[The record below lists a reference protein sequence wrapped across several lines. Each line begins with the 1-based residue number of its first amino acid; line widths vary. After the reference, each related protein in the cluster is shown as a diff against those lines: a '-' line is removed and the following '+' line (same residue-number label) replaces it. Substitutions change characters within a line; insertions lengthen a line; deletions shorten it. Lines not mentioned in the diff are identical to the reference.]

1 MRHEQPGDGTANG
14 GAPAPG
20 GKRPFR
26 LALGIER
33 FGLVSLHFP
42 FIGAVVFVLLVAL
55 AALGV
60 TRIEADDSLSQLFRS
75 ETPEFK
81 QYEEVTKRF
90 PSSEYDVLIVLEG
103 RNLMDRGTLSKVRDL
118 VTDLQLIEGT
128 RGIISL
134 FSARQPPEGNHL
146 PEPLF
151 PEPLPEGKDY
161 DALVQKVLTNE
172 IIRGKLIAED
182 GTLALVVLAL
192 DPAASSGNG
201 LSKVIGDIRKTVAED
216 VGDTGLRAQLSGVPV
231 MQLDIRNAM
240 ERDRVIYNALGF
252 VAGCLI
258 AIAFFRRVSFMVI
271 AAGPP
276 LTAILLALG
285 VLGWLDF
292 KLNIFLNVMTPLIM
306 VISFADSMQLTFLAR
321 DRLIA
326 GATKYEAFRDAI
338 LIAGPACVLTHATAG
353 LSFFSLLFA
362 NSELIR
368 TFGEAGIIATVVALV
383 AVLTLLPLLGML
395 LIQRD
400 TRTDVAI
407 VTAVTSASVLYMVLF
422 QTGVNVNEVA
432 TKAALVAAG
441 GLIPLLGVLLLR
453 PETRRETKAYAA
465 VVAAVALAGVLYLT
479 LFQWS
484 GTTTDLLIRLTLAVV
499 GGLALLAVLVLPR
512 KRTHAFGQIRG
523 ADSAVDMLR
532 AFCGWIAHRM
542 VARPGLYTLIAVTFI
557 AALGVIYVNLQPR
570 YRLADLVPDKEQAVE
585 ASGRLDAKLTG
596 ANPLDILIE
605 FPKDAS
611 LYDDATLDTI
621 ASVHTILEKQAGV
634 GNVWSI
640 ETLRRWLREKA
651 GHSDI
656 ATLKTYVDILPAYLT
671 RRFLSEQQDAVVVS
685 GRIPDKD
692 ASQLLPVVESL
703 DKSLNAVRTA
713 HPGYRISVTGLS
725 AIAARNSAAMIGKL
739 NMGLTVEIVFVA
751 AFVGLCFRSFVVG
764 LAVIPPG
771 IFPVLVSGDT
781 LYALGDGLQ
790 FASIVALTVSFG
802 LALSATIH
810 FLNRLRLE
818 EKPGEDP
825 GGAVERATILVG
837 PALIL
842 TSVVLACGLIAT
854 VLSDLPSL
862 RLFGWLSAFAM
873 ISALVADMLILR
885 PTIMSLKRLALRRR
899 KAASAG

>member
-1 MRHEQPGDGTANG
+1 LRHSEDEVRHEQPDQALASANG
-14 GAPAPG
+14 DSTGMAAPAHKP
-20 GKRPFR
+20 PFR

-33 FGLVSLHFP
+33 FGLIPLHFP
-42 FIGAVVFVLLVAL
+42 ILGAIVFVVLAVL
-55 AALGV
+55 AAVGV
-60 TRIEADDSLSQLFRS
+60 MRIQADDSLSQLFRS

-90 PSSEYDVLIVLEG
+90 PSSEYDVLIVVEGKTLMERETLEK
-103 RNLMDRGTLSKVRDL
+103 MRGL
-118 VTDLQLIEGT
+118 VTELQLIDGT

-134 FSARQPPEGNHL
+134 FSARQPPEGDHL

-172 IIRGKLIAED
+172 IIRGKLISED
-182 GTLALVVLAL
+182 GELALVVLAL
-192 DPAASSGNG
+192 DPAAATGNG
-201 LSKVIGDIRKTVAED
+201 LSGLVTEIRRTVADELA
-216 VGDTGLRAQLSGVPV
+216 GTGLKGELSGVPV

-240 ERDRVIYNALGF
+240 ERDRVVYNALGF

-258 AIAFFRRVSFMVI
+258 AIVFFRRVSFMVI

-285 VLGWLDF
+285 MLGWLDF
-292 KLNIFLNVMTPLIM
+292 RLNIFLNVMTPLIM
-306 VISFADSMQLTFLAR
+306 VISFSDSMQLTFLAR

-326 GATKYEAFRDAI
+326 GHTKYEAFRDAI
-338 LIAGPACVLTHATAG
+338 LVAGPACVLTHATAG

-368 TFGEAGIIATVVALV
+368 TFGEAGIIATLVALV
-383 AVLTLLPLLGML
+383 AVLTL
-395 LIQRD
+395 
-400 TRTDVAI
+400 V
-407 VTAVTSASVLYMVLF
+407 
-422 QTGVNVNEVA
+422 
-432 TKAALVAAG
+432 
-441 GLIPLLGVLLLR
+441 PLLGVLLVHG
-453 PETRRETKAYAA
+453 ENTFAA
-465 VVAAVALAGVLYLT
+465 K
-479 LFQWS
+479 
-484 GTTTDLLIRLTLAVV
+484 I
-499 GGLALLAVLVLPR
+499 
-512 KRTHAFGQIRG
+512 KG
-523 ADSAVDMLR
+523 ADMGVDTLR
-532 AFCGWIAHRM
+532 RFCGWIAHRM
-542 VARPGLYTLIAVTFI
+542 VSRPGLFTLIAVAII
-557 AALGVIYVNLQPR
+557 ATLGYLYVNLQPR
-570 YRLADLVPDKEQAVE
+570 YRLADLVPDKEQAVQ

-605 FPKDAS
+605 FPPGAS
-611 LYDDATLDTI
+611 LYDQATL
-621 ASVHTILEKQAGV
+621 ACMAEVHTILEKQAGV

-640 ETLRRWLREKA
+640 ETLRRWLAEKA
-651 GHSDI
+651 GKSDVE
-656 ATLKTYVDILPAYLT
+656 TLKLYVDILPKYLV
-671 RRFLSEQQDAVVVS
+671 RRFLSEDQDAVVIS

-703 DKSLNAVRTA
+703 DKSLAAVRA
-713 HPGYRISVTGLS
+713 KYPGYRVSVTGLS
-725 AIAARNSAAMIGKL
+725 AIAARNSADMIKKL
-739 NMGLTVEIVFVA
+739 NFGLTVEIVFVA
-751 AFVGLCFRSFVVG
+751 AFIGLAFRSWVVA

-771 IFPVLVSGDT
+771 IFPVLVSGDI
-781 LYALGDGLQ
+781 LWALGDGLQ

-818 EKPGEDP
+818 ERPGEDP

-873 ISALVADMLILR
+873 ISALVADLLILR
-885 PTIMSLKRLALRRR
+885 PTIMSLRRLVGRYR
-899 KAASAG
+899 

>member
-1 MRHEQPGDGTANG
+1 MRHEQLDQAMANATG
-14 GAPAPG
+14 GPAPEQ
-20 GKRPFR
+20 KRPFR

-33 FGLVSLHFP
+33 FGLIPLRFP
-42 FIGAVVFVLLVAL
+42 IPSVIAFITLAVL
-55 AALGV
+55 AAIGV
-60 TRIEADDSLSQLFRS
+60 MRIQTDDSLSQLFRS

-90 PSSEYDVLIVLEG
+90 PSSEYDVLVVIEGKSLLE
-103 RNLMDRGTLSKVRDL
+103 RESLEKLRDL
-118 VTDLQLIEGT
+118 VTELQLIDGT
-128 RGIISL
+128 KGIISL
-134 FSARQPPEGNHL
+134 FSARQPPEGDHL

-151 PEPLPEGKDY
+151 PEPLPEGKTY
-161 DALVQKVLTNE
+161 DALVQKVLSNE
-172 IIRGKLIAED
+172 IIRGKLISED
-182 GTLALVVLAL
+182 GELALIVLAL
-192 DPAASSGNG
+192 DPAAATGNG
-201 LSKVIGDIRKTVAED
+201 LSGVVTEIRKTVAENLAGTD
-216 VGDTGLRAQLSGVPV
+216 LKGELSGVPV

-240 ERDRVIYNALGF
+240 ERDRVVYNALGF

-285 VLGWLDF
+285 MLGWLDF
-292 KLNIFLNVMTPLIM
+292 RLNIFLNVMTPLIM
-306 VISFADSMQLTFLAR
+306 VISFSDSMQLTFLAR

-326 GATKYEAFRDAI
+326 GHSKYEAFRDAI

-368 TFGEAGIIATVVALV
+368 TFGEAGIIATAVALV
-383 AVLTLLPLLGML
+383 AVLTL
-395 LIQRD
+395 
-400 TRTDVAI
+400 V
-407 VTAVTSASVLYMVLF
+407 
-422 QTGVNVNEVA
+422 
-432 TKAALVAAG
+432 
-441 GLIPLLGVLLLR
+441 PLLGVLLVHK
-453 PETRRETKAYAA
+453 ETSFSAK
-465 VVAAVALAGVLYLT
+465 
-479 LFQWS
+479 
-484 GTTTDLLIRLTLAVV
+484 I
-499 GGLALLAVLVLPR
+499 
-512 KRTHAFGQIRG
+512 KG

-532 AFCGWIAHRM
+532 RFCGWIAHRM
-542 VARPGLYTLIAVTFI
+542 VSRPGLYTLIAV
-557 AALGVIYVNLQPR
+557 ALITTLGLLYVNLQPR
-570 YRLADLVPDKEQAVE
+570 YRLADLVPDKEQAVQ

-605 FPKDAS
+605 FPPGAA
-611 LYDDATLDTI
+611 LYDQATLS
-621 ASVHTILEKQAGV
+621 AMAEVHTILEKQAGV

-640 ETLRRWLREKA
+640 ETLRRWLAEKA
-651 GHSDI
+651 GKSDV
-656 ATLKTYVDILPAYLT
+656 ATLKQYVDILPPYLV
-671 RRFLSEQQDAVVVS
+671 RRFLSADQNAVIIS

-692 ASQLLPVVESL
+692 ASQLLPVVQSL
-703 DKSLNAVRTA
+703 DKSLDAVRA
-713 HPGYRISVTGLS
+713 KYPGYRISVTGLS
-725 AIAARNSAAMIGKL
+725 AIAARNSADMIKKL
-739 NMGLTVEIVFVA
+739 NFGLTVEIVFVA
-751 AFVGLCFRSFVVG
+751 AFIGLAFRSWIVA

-771 IFPVLVSGDT
+771 IFPVLVSGDI
-781 LYALGDGLQ
+781 LWALGDGLQ

-818 EKPGEDP
+818 ERPGEDP

-873 ISALVADMLILR
+873 ISALIADLLILR
-885 PTIMSLKRLALRRR
+885 PTIMFLRRLSLRRLAR
-899 KAASAG
+899 

>member
-1 MRHEQPGDGTANG
+1 MRHEQPGNGMANG
-14 GAPAPG
+14 GAPG
-20 GKRPFR
+20 HKGPFR

-33 FGLVSLHFP
+33 FGLVSLRFP
-42 FIGAVVFVLLVAL
+42 IAVAIAFIL
-55 AALGV
+55 AAVLATFGV
-60 TRIEADDSLSQLFRS
+60 MRIEADDSLSQLFRS

-103 RNLMDRGTLSKVRDL
+103 KNLMERDTLAKVRDL
-118 VTDLQLIEGT
+118 VTDLQLITGT

-134 FSARQPPEGNHL
+134 FSARQPPEGGHL

-151 PEPLPEGKDY
+151 PDPLPEGKDY
-161 DALVQKVLTNE
+161 DALVQKVLSNE
-172 IIRGKLIAED
+172 IIRGKLISED
-182 GTLALVVLAL
+182 GTLALAVLAL
-192 DPAASSGNG
+192 DPKVATGND
-201 LSKVIGDIRKTVAED
+201 LSTVISEIRKTVSDD
-216 VGDTGLRAQLSGVPV
+216 VGDTGLKAELSGVPV

-240 ERDRVIYNALGF
+240 ERDRVVYNALGF

-292 KLNIFLNVMTPLIM
+292 RLNIFLNVMTPLIM

-326 GATKYEAFRDAI
+326 GYNKYEAFREAI

-368 TFGEAGIIATVVALV
+368 TFGEAGIIATMVALG
-383 AVLTLLPLLGML
+383 AVL
-395 LIQRD
+395 I
-400 TRTDVAI
+400 
-407 VTAVTSASVLYMVLF
+407 
-422 QTGVNVNEVA
+422 
-432 TKAALVAAG
+432 LV
-441 GLIPLLGVLLLR
+441 PLLGVLLIH
-453 PETRRETKAYAA
+453 RETHFASRIK
-465 VVAAVALAGVLYLT
+465 
-479 LFQWS
+479 
-484 GTTTDLLIRLTLAVV
+484 
-499 GGLALLAVLVLPR
+499 
-512 KRTHAFGQIRG
+512 G

-542 VARPGLYTLIAVTFI
+542 VARPGLYTLIAVTII

-570 YRLADLVPDKEQAVE
+570 YRLADLVPDKEQAIE

-605 FPKDAS
+605 FPRGAS
-611 LYDDATLDTI
+611 LYDQATLDTI
-621 ASVHTILEKQAGV
+621 AEVHSILETQAGV

-640 ETLRRWLREKA
+640 ETLRRWLAEKA
-651 GHSDI
+651 GKSDV
-656 ATLKTYVDILPAYLT
+656 ATLKLYVEILPPYLV
-671 RRFLSEQQDAVVVS
+671 RRFLSEKQDAVVVS

-703 DKSLNAVRTA
+703 DKSLEAVRA
-713 HPGYRISVTGLS
+713 KHPGYRISVTGLS

-739 NMGLTVEIVFVA
+739 NWGLTVEIIFVA
-751 AFVGLCFRSFVVG
+751 AFIGLCFRSIVVG
-764 LAVIPPG
+764 LAVILPG
-771 IFPVLVSGDT
+771 IFPVLLSGDT
-781 LYALGDGLQ
+781 LYVLGDGLQ

-818 EKPGEDP
+818 ERPGEDP

-885 PTIMSLKRLALRRR
+885 PTIMALKRVRVRRR
-899 KAASAG
+899 RATQGPAG

>member
-1 MRHEQPGDGTANG
+1 MRRDEPDHAMANG
-14 GAPAPG
+14 ARAGAPER
-20 GKRPFR
+20 RPFR

-33 FGLVSLHFP
+33 FGLVPLRFP
-42 FIGAVVFVLLVAL
+42 IPSVIVFVLLAVF
-55 AALGV
+55 AAIGV
-60 TRIEADDSLSQLFRS
+60 MRIQADDSLSQLFRS

-90 PSSEYDVLIVLEG
+90 PSSEYDVLIVVEGKQLMERDSLEK
-103 RNLMDRGTLSKVRDL
+103 LRDL
-118 VTDLQLIEGT
+118 VTELQLIEGT
-128 RGIISL
+128 RGVVSL
-134 FSARQPPEGNHL
+134 FSARQPPEGDHL

-151 PEPLPEGKDY
+151 PDPLPDGKAY
-161 DALVQKVLTNE
+161 DALVQKVLSNE
-172 IIRGKLIAED
+172 IIRGKLVSED
-182 GTLALVVLAL
+182 GTLALIVLAL
-192 DPAASSGNG
+192 DPRAATGNG
-201 LSKVIGDIRKTVAED
+201 LSTIVTEIRKTVAENIA
-216 VGDTGLRAQLSGVPV
+216 GTGLKGELSGVPV

-240 ERDRVIYNALGF
+240 ERDRVVYNALGF

-258 AIAFFRRVSFMVI
+258 AIAFFRRVSFMAI

-292 KLNIFLNVMTPLIM
+292 RLNIFLNVMTPLIM
-306 VISFADSMQLTFLAR
+306 VISFSDSMQLTFLAR

-326 GATKYEAFRDAI
+326 GRTKYEAFRDAI
-338 LIAGPACVLTHATAG
+338 LVAGPACVLTHATAG

-362 NSELIR
+362 KSELIR
-368 TFGEAGIIATVVALV
+368 TFGEAGIVATVVALA
-383 AVLTLLPLLGML
+383 AVLTL
-395 LIQRD
+395 
-400 TRTDVAI
+400 V
-407 VTAVTSASVLYMVLF
+407 
-422 QTGVNVNEVA
+422 
-432 TKAALVAAG
+432 
-441 GLIPLLGVLLLR
+441 PLLGVLLVHG
-453 PETRRETKAYAA
+453 ETSFSARIK
-465 VVAAVALAGVLYLT
+465 
-479 LFQWS
+479 
-484 GTTTDLLIRLTLAVV
+484 
-499 GGLALLAVLVLPR
+499 
-512 KRTHAFGQIRG
+512 G

-532 AFCGWIAHRM
+532 RFCGWIAHRM
-542 VARPGLYTLIAVTFI
+542 VSRPGLYTLIAVVLI
-557 AALGVIYVNLQPR
+557 AALGFLYVNLQPR

-605 FPKDAS
+605 FPPGAS
-611 LYDDATLDTI
+611 LYDEATLSCL
-621 ASVHTILEKQAGV
+621 AEVHAILEKQAGV

-640 ETLRRWLREKA
+640 ETLRRWLAEKA
-651 GHSDI
+651 GRSDV
-656 ATLKTYVDILPAYLT
+656 ATLKQYIDILPPYLV
-671 RRFLSEQQDAVVVS
+671 RRFLSADQDAVVVS

-692 ASQLLPVVESL
+692 ASQLLPVIQSL
-703 DKSLNAVRTA
+703 DQSLAAVRATY
-713 HPGYRISVTGLS
+713 PGYRISVTGLS
-725 AIAARNSAAMIGKL
+725 AIAARNSADMIKKL
-739 NMGLTVEIVFVA
+739 NYGLTVEIVFVA
-751 AFVGLCFRSFVVG
+751 AFIGLAFRSWIVA

-771 IFPVLVSGDT
+771 IFPVLMSGDI
-781 LYALGDGLQ
+781 LWALGDGLQ

-818 EKPGEDP
+818 ERPHEDP

-885 PTIMSLKRLALRRR
+885 PTIMALRRLVR
-899 KAASAG
+899 

>member
-1 MRHEQPGDGTANG
+1 MRHEHPDQAMRNVAGV
-14 GAPAPG
+14 PASEP
-20 GKRPFR
+20 KRSFR

-33 FGLVSLHFP
+33 FGLLPLRFP
-42 FIGAVVFVLLVAL
+42 IAGVIAFIVLAAL
-55 AALGV
+55 AAIGV
-60 TRIEADDSLSQLFRS
+60 MRIQADDSLSQLFRA

-90 PSSEYDVLIVLEG
+90 PSSEYDVLVVIEG
-103 RNLMDRGTLSKVRDL
+103 KTLMDRESLEKLRDL
-118 VTDLQLIEGT
+118 VTELQLIEGT

-134 FSARQPPEGNHL
+134 FSARQPPEGDHL

-151 PEPLPEGKDY
+151 PEPLPEGKAY
-161 DALVQKVLTNE
+161 DALVQKVLSNE
-172 IIRGKLIAED
+172 IIRGKLISED
-182 GTLALVVLAL
+182 GELALVVLAL
-192 DPAASSGNG
+192 DPNAATGNG
-201 LSKVIGDIRKTVAED
+201 LSAIIAEIRKTVAENIA
-216 VGDTGLRAQLSGVPV
+216 GTGLKGELSGVPV

-240 ERDRVIYNALGF
+240 ERDRIVYNALGF
-252 VAGCLI
+252 VAGCVI

-285 VLGWLDF
+285 MLGWLDF
-292 KLNIFLNVMTPLIM
+292 RLNIFLNVMTPLIM
-306 VISFADSMQLTFLAR
+306 VISFSDSMQLTFLAR

-326 GATKYEAFRDAI
+326 GHTKYQAFRDAI

-383 AVLTLLPLLGML
+383 AVLTL
-395 LIQRD
+395 
-400 TRTDVAI
+400 V
-407 VTAVTSASVLYMVLF
+407 
-422 QTGVNVNEVA
+422 
-432 TKAALVAAG
+432 
-441 GLIPLLGVLLLR
+441 PLLGVLLVHK
-453 PETRRETKAYAA
+453 ETSFSARIK
-465 VVAAVALAGVLYLT
+465 
-479 LFQWS
+479 
-484 GTTTDLLIRLTLAVV
+484 
-499 GGLALLAVLVLPR
+499 
-512 KRTHAFGQIRG
+512 G

-542 VARPGLYTLIAVTFI
+542 VSRPGLYTLIAV
-557 AALGVIYVNLQPR
+557 ALITTLGLLYVNLQPR
-570 YRLADLVPDKEQAVE
+570 YRLADLVPDKEKAVQ

-605 FPKDAS
+605 FPPGAS
-611 LYDDATLDTI
+611 LYDQATLSSM
-621 ASVHTILEKQAGV
+621 AEVHAILEKQAGV

-640 ETLRRWLREKA
+640 ETLRRWLAEKA
-651 GHSDI
+651 GKSDI
-656 ATLKTYVDILPAYLT
+656 ATLRQYIDILPPYLV
-671 RRFLSEQQDAVVVS
+671 RRFLSADQDAVVVS

-703 DKSLNAVRTA
+703 DSSLAAVRA
-713 HPGYRISVTGLS
+713 KYPGYRISVTGLS
-725 AIAARNSAAMIGKL
+725 AIAARNSADMIKKL
-739 NMGLTVEIVFVA
+739 NLGLTVEIVFVA
-751 AFVGLCFRSFVVG
+751 AFIGLAFRSWIVA

-771 IFPVLVSGDT
+771 IFPVLVSGDI
-781 LYALGDGLQ
+781 LWALGDGLQ

-818 EKPGEDP
+818 ERPGEDP

-873 ISALVADMLILR
+873 ISALVADLLILR
-885 PTIMSLKRLALRRR
+885 PTIMFLRRLAQRGRTS
-899 KAASAG
+899 SAR